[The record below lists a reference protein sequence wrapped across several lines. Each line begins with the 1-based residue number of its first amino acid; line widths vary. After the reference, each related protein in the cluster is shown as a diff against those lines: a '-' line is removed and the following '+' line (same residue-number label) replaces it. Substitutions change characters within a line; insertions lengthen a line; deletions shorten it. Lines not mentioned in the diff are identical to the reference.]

1 VAEADV
7 DEHQI
12 RPQRSHLAECLSRA
26 RCGAH
31 DRDAV
36 AVKACARDLE
46 KALVVVDQQAALWY
60 EISVTVDGNPSD
72 VDRPGRLVALRPTG
86 ALSKRIVPA
95 GRPHITASSSHRV
108 MLSIY
113 PAFQL
118 AGSGIGR
125 RAVRSRVANNRSW

>member
-1 VAEADV
+1 VRFGGGRDHDHGHAVSSEAAGKVEATLVTEADV

-36 AVKACARDLE
+36 PVKACARDLE

-60 EISVTVDGNPSD
+60 EISVTFDGNPSD
-72 VDRPGRLVALRPTG
+72 VDRSGRLVTLRPTG

-95 GRPHITASSSHRV
+95 
-108 MLSIY
+108 
-113 PAFQL
+113 
-118 AGSGIGR
+118 
-125 RAVRSRVANNRSW
+125 